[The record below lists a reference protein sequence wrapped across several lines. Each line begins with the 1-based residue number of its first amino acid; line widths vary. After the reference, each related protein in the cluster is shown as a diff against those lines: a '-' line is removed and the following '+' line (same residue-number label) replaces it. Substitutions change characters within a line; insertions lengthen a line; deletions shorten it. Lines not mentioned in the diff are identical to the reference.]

1 MIYNLQEPLERAQ
14 FEARYKHLSEK
25 GARVELTEKRDKR
38 TLSQNSYLHLILSYF
53 AIEYGERLEWVKQ
66 EFFKR
71 HVNADIFLL
80 EKEGAGIG
88 RYYALRSSSDLT
100 TKEMTTAIERFID
113 WSYKEVGI
121 FLPLADDEAMINA
134 VTREVE
140 QSRRYV

>member
-1 MIYNLQEPLERAQ
+1 MIFNLNEELGRRQFKERCDFLLRQ
-14 FEARYKHLSEK
+14 GFL
-25 GARVELTEKRDKR
+25 VELTEKRGKR
-38 TLSQNSYLHLILSYF
+38 TLKQNSYLHLLLSYF
-53 AIEYGERLEWVKQ
+53 ALQYGERMETIKQ
-66 EFFKR
+66 EVFKR
-71 HVNADIFLL
+71 HVNPDIFLL

-140 QSRRYV
+140 QNRRYV